1 MRRAENDE
9 YECDVL
15 AQEYSYLSFSIGRM
29 PVHPKKQ
36 NVSWDEHVQ
45 SHIMCNNI
53 KYKRKQFMKN
63 VNKKSWINAVIICV
77 MAIFL
82 VWYTS
87 SAYSNM
93 DDIISHTETIA
104 DDTSASR
111 EADNKT
117 ADEKTADEKTADGKT
132 TTGKNA
138 EDINV
143 VSDVT
148 DLTETFDTILNY
160 ATKTTCQGC
169 SIDESFL
176 LWLDARYGD
185 AAVIDIA
192 YELSQGNSKPEV
204 WYDNTGESIRVLW
217 LRYCRDLSYSTYMLD
232 NVVWLDDIN
241 AVDVDT
247 DKNVIT
253 DKTITIDLVGDI
265 NLADDWYTM
274 EAAAQRGG
282 VSDCISEN
290 AQSELASADIS
301 VVNNEFVYEDG
312 ETPLTGKT
320 YTFGAATE
328 NVKLL
333 KIFSADLV
341 TLANNHVYDYGEEG
355 LISTLD
361 TLDGAEIPYVG
372 AGRNLEEASAIK
384 YFVVKGR
391 KIAFVSATEIEKFA
405 KYTKEATENSP
416 GVIKTIDTSLFCSV
430 IAEAKANA
438 DYVVACVHWGIE
450 GKNDFEAE
458 QRRMAEDYVKAGAD
472 VVIGGHPHRLQGVE
486 FIEDTPVAY
495 SLGNFWF
502 STGTIYTTI
511 AQIRIDES
519 GELSLYMIPC
529 IQQNLTTSILTED
542 AEIDDFY
549 KYVADVSY
557 GVGIDADGRFYNSF
571 EVIKDESVNENTNS
585 DYSNAGK
592 LNYSNAADKIMA
604 ESNITD
610 DNITEDIF
618 KYRSGTAYAVHSD
631 LVDLE
636 GRPIDIVGNLQ

>member
-1 MRRAENDE
+1 
-9 YECDVL
+9 
-15 AQEYSYLSFSIGRM
+15 
-29 PVHPKKQ
+29 
-36 NVSWDEHVQ
+36 
-45 SHIMCNNI
+45 
-53 KYKRKQFMKN
+53 MKN
-63 VNKKSWINAVIICV
+63 VNKKSWISAVIICV

-104 DDTSASR
+104 DDTAASR

-117 ADEKTADEKTADGKT
+117 ADEKAADEKTADEKTADGKT
-132 TTGKNA
+132 TTSKNA

-160 ATKTTCQGC
+160 ATKTTCKGC

-185 AAVIDIA
+185 AAIIDIA
-192 YELSQGNSKPEV
+192 YELSHGNSKPEV
-204 WYDNTGESIRVLW
+204 WYDNTGESIRALW
-217 LRYCRDLSYSTYMLD
+217 LRYCRDLGFSTYTLE
-232 NVVWLDDIN
+232 NVVWMNEMD
-241 AVDVDT
+241 AAETDT
-247 DKNVIT
+247 DRNAITGNATDTTT
-253 DKTITIDLVGDI
+253 DKTSNKTTDTATDKTANESSDKTIKIDLVGDI

-290 AQSELASADIS
+290 AQSELAAADIS

-312 ETPLTGKT
+312 ETPLAGKT

-341 TLANNHVYDYGEEG
+341 TLANNHVYDYGEAG

-542 AEIDDFY
+542 EEIDDFY

-592 LNYSNAADKIMA
+592 LNYSNAADKIMT

>member
-1 MRRAENDE
+1 
-9 YECDVL
+9 
-15 AQEYSYLSFSIGRM
+15 
-29 PVHPKKQ
+29 
-36 NVSWDEHVQ
+36 
-45 SHIMCNNI
+45 MCNNI

-117 ADEKTADEKTADGKT
+117 ADEKAADEKTADGKT

-143 VSDVT
+143 VSDTTGKIKFHT

-274 EAAAQRGG
+274 EAATQKGG

-290 AQSELASADIS
+290 ARSELAAADIS

-312 ETPLTGKT
+312 ETPLAGKT

-361 TLDGAEIPYVG
+361 TLDDAEIPYVG

-511 AQIRIDES
+511 AQIRIDEN

-529 IQQNLTTSILTED
+529 IQQNLTTSILTEE

-592 LNYSNAADKIMA
+592 LNYGNASDKIRI

>member
-1 MRRAENDE
+1 
-9 YECDVL
+9 
-15 AQEYSYLSFSIGRM
+15 
-29 PVHPKKQ
+29 
-36 NVSWDEHVQ
+36 
-45 SHIMCNNI
+45 MCNNI

-93 DDIISHTETIA
+93 DDTISHTETIA
-104 DDTSASR
+104 DDTAASR

-117 ADEKTADEKTADGKT
+117 ADEKAADEKTADGKT

-160 ATKTTCQGC
+160 ATKTTCKGC

-185 AAVIDIA
+185 AAIIDIA
-192 YELSQGNSKPEV
+192 YELSHGNSKAEI
-204 WYDNTGESIRVLW
+204 WYDNTGASIRVLW
-217 LRYCRDLSYSTYMLD
+217 LRYCRDLNYSTYMLD
-232 NVVWLDDIN
+232 NVVWLDDMN

-253 DKTITIDLVGDI
+253 DKTIKIDLVGDI

-274 EAAAQRGG
+274 DAATQRGG

-312 ETPLTGKT
+312 ETPLAGKT

-372 AGRNLEEASAIK
+372 AGRNFEEASAIK
-384 YFVVKGR
+384 YFVVKGK

-416 GVIKTIDTSLFCSV
+416 GVIKTIDTSLFCGV

-438 DYVVACVHWGIE
+438 DYVIACVHWGIE

-511 AQIRIDES
+511 AQIRIDGS

-529 IQQNLTTSILTED
+529 IQQNLTTSILTEE

-557 GVGIDADGRFYNSF
+557 GVGIDADGKFYNSF
-571 EVIKDESVNENTNS
+571 KVIKDESVNEKTNS

-592 LNYSNAADKIMA
+592 LNYSNAADKIMT
-604 ESNITD
+604 ESNITESNIAD
-610 DNITEDIF
+610 DNITADIF

>member
-1 MRRAENDE
+1 
-9 YECDVL
+9 
-15 AQEYSYLSFSIGRM
+15 
-29 PVHPKKQ
+29 
-36 NVSWDEHVQ
+36 
-45 SHIMCNNI
+45 
-53 KYKRKQFMKN
+53 MKN

-93 DDIISHTETIA
+93 DEAMSHTETVA
-104 DDTSASR
+104 DDTTTSR
-111 EADNKT
+111 VTDDKT
-117 ADEKTADEKTADGKT
+117 TDSKT
-132 TTGKNA
+132 TTSKNA
-138 EDINV
+138 EDINT
-143 VSDVT
+143 VSDATNIEKVETKNTNNENDADTTTGKIKSHT
-148 DLTETFDTILNY
+148 DLTESFATILTY

-217 LRYCRDLSYSTYMLD
+217 IRYCRDLSYSTYMLD

-274 EAAAQRGG
+274 EAATQRGD

-290 AQSELASADIS
+290 AQSELAAADIS

-312 ETPLTGKT
+312 ETPLAGKT

-592 LNYSNAADKIMA
+592 LNYGNAADKIMT

>member
-1 MRRAENDE
+1 
-9 YECDVL
+9 
-15 AQEYSYLSFSIGRM
+15 
-29 PVHPKKQ
+29 
-36 NVSWDEHVQ
+36 
-45 SHIMCNNI
+45 MCNNI

-87 SAYSNM
+87 SAYSNI
-93 DDIISHTETIA
+93 DDTISHTETIA
-104 DDTSASR
+104 DDTAASR

-117 ADEKTADEKTADGKT
+117 ADEKAADEKTVDGKK

-160 ATKTTCQGC
+160 ATKTTCKGC

-185 AAVIDIA
+185 AAIIDIA
-192 YELSQGNSKPEV
+192 YELSHGNSKAEI
-204 WYDNTGESIRVLW
+204 WYDNTGASIRVLW
-217 LRYCRDLSYSTYMLD
+217 LRYCRDLNYSTYMLD
-232 NVVWLDDIN
+232 NVVWLDDMN

-253 DKTITIDLVGDI
+253 DKTIKIDLVGDI

-274 EAAAQRGG
+274 DAATQRGG

-312 ETPLTGKT
+312 ETPLAGKT

-416 GVIKTIDTSLFCSV
+416 GVIKTIDTSFFCSV

-511 AQIRIDES
+511 AQIRIDGS

-529 IQQNLTTSILTED
+529 IQQNLTTSILTEE
-542 AEIDDFY
+542 AERDDFY

-557 GVGIDADGRFYNSF
+557 GVGIDADGKFYNSF
-571 EVIKDESVNENTNS
+571 NVIKDESVNEKTNS

-592 LNYSNAADKIMA
+592 LNYSNAADKIMT
-604 ESNITD
+604 ESNITDNNITD

>member
-1 MRRAENDE
+1 
-9 YECDVL
+9 
-15 AQEYSYLSFSIGRM
+15 
-29 PVHPKKQ
+29 
-36 NVSWDEHVQ
+36 
-45 SHIMCNNI
+45 
-53 KYKRKQFMKN
+53 MKN
-63 VNKKSWINAVIICV
+63 VNRKSWINAVIICV

-82 VWYTS
+82 VWYTL

-93 DDIISHTETIA
+93 GDTISHTETIA
-104 DDTSASR
+104 DDTAASR

-117 ADEKTADEKTADGKT
+117 ADEKAADEKT

-160 ATKTTCQGC
+160 ATKTTCKGC

-185 AAVIDIA
+185 AAIIDIA
-192 YELSQGNSKPEV
+192 YELSHGNSKPEV
-204 WYDNTGESIRVLW
+204 WYDNTGESIRALW
-217 LRYCRDLSYSTYMLD
+217 LRYCRDLGFSTYTLE
-232 NVVWLDDIN
+232 NVVWMNEMD
-241 AVDVDT
+241 AAETDT
-247 DKNVIT
+247 DRNAITDNATDTTT
-253 DKTITIDLVGDI
+253 DKTANKTTDTATDKTANESSDKTIKIDLVGDI

-274 EAAAQRGG
+274 DAATQRGG

-312 ETPLTGKT
+312 ETPLAGKT

-361 TLDGAEIPYVG
+361 TLDEAEIPYVG

-416 GVIKTIDTSLFCSV
+416 GVVKTIDTSLFCSV

-511 AQIRIDES
+511 AQIRIDGS

-529 IQQNLTTSILTED
+529 IQQNLTTSILTEE

-557 GVGIDADGRFYNSF
+557 GVGIDADGKFYNSF
-571 EVIKDESVNENTNS
+571 KVIKDESVNEKTNS

-592 LNYSNAADKIMA
+592 LNYSNAADKIMT

-610 DNITEDIF
+610 DNITEGIF

>member
-1 MRRAENDE
+1 
-9 YECDVL
+9 
-15 AQEYSYLSFSIGRM
+15 
-29 PVHPKKQ
+29 
-36 NVSWDEHVQ
+36 
-45 SHIMCNNI
+45 MCNNI

-87 SAYSNM
+87 SAYSNI
-93 DDIISHTETIA
+93 DDTISHTETIA
-104 DDTSASR
+104 DDTAASR

-117 ADEKTADEKTADGKT
+117 ADEKTVDEKTADGKT

-148 DLTETFDTILNY
+148 DLTETFDTILTY
-160 ATKTTCQGC
+160 ATKTTCKGC

-185 AAVIDIA
+185 AAIIDIA
-192 YELSQGNSKPEV
+192 YELSHGNSKPEV
-204 WYDNTGESIRVLW
+204 WYDNTGASIRVLW
-217 LRYCRDLSYSTYMLD
+217 LRYCRDLGFSTYTLE
-232 NVVWLDDIN
+232 NVVWMNEMD
-241 AVDVDT
+241 AAETDT
-247 DKNVIT
+247 DRNAITGNATDTTT
-253 DKTITIDLVGDI
+253 DKTANKTTDTATDKTANESSDKTIKIDLVGDI

-274 EAAAQRGG
+274 DAATQRGG

-312 ETPLTGKT
+312 ETPLAGKT

-511 AQIRIDES
+511 AQIRIDGS

-529 IQQNLTTSILTED
+529 IQQNLTTSILTEE

-557 GVGIDADGRFYNSF
+557 GVGIDADGKFYNSF
-571 EVIKDESVNENTNS
+571 KVIKDESVNEKTNS

-592 LNYSNAADKIMA
+592 LNYSNAADKIMTESNIT

>member
-1 MRRAENDE
+1 
-9 YECDVL
+9 
-15 AQEYSYLSFSIGRM
+15 
-29 PVHPKKQ
+29 
-36 NVSWDEHVQ
+36 
-45 SHIMCNNI
+45 MCNNI

-63 VNKKSWINAVIICV
+63 VNKKSWISAVIICV

-104 DDTSASR
+104 DDTAVSR
-111 EADNKT
+111 EADN
-117 ADEKTADEKTADGKT
+117 KTADEKTADGKT

-143 VSDVT
+143 VSDTTRKIKFHT
-148 DLTETFDTILNY
+148 DLTEIFDTILNY

-192 YELSQGNSKPEV
+192 YDLSHGNSKAEI

-232 NVVWLDDIN
+232 NVVWLDDMN
-241 AVDVDT
+241 TVDADT

-274 EAAAQRGG
+274 EAAAQKGG

-312 ETPLTGKT
+312 ETPLAGKT

-511 AQIRIDES
+511 AQIRIDGS

-529 IQQNLTTSILTED
+529 IQQNLTTSILTEE

-557 GVGIDADGRFYNSF
+557 GVGIDADGKFYNSF
-571 EVIKDESVNENTNS
+571 NVIKDESVNEKTNS

-592 LNYSNAADKIMA
+592 LNYGNAADKIMT

>member
-1 MRRAENDE
+1 
-9 YECDVL
+9 
-15 AQEYSYLSFSIGRM
+15 
-29 PVHPKKQ
+29 
-36 NVSWDEHVQ
+36 
-45 SHIMCNNI
+45 MCNNI

-63 VNKKSWINAVIICV
+63 VNKKSWISAVIICV

-117 ADEKTADEKTADGKT
+117 ADGKTADAKAADGKT
-132 TTGKNA
+132 TTDKNA

-143 VSDVT
+143 VSDTTGKIKFHT

-217 LRYCRDLSYSTYMLD
+217 LRYCRDLSYSAYMLD
-232 NVVWLDDIN
+232 NVVWMDDMN
-241 AVDVDT
+241 AVDADT

-312 ETPLTGKT
+312 ETPLAGKT

-333 KIFSADLV
+333 RVFSADLV

-361 TLDGAEIPYVG
+361 TLDDAGIPYVG

-416 GVIKTIDTSLFCSV
+416 GVLKTIDTSLFCSV

-486 FIEDTPVAY
+486 FIEDTPIAY

-592 LNYSNAADKIMA
+592 LNYGNAADKIMT

>member
-1 MRRAENDE
+1 
-9 YECDVL
+9 
-15 AQEYSYLSFSIGRM
+15 
-29 PVHPKKQ
+29 
-36 NVSWDEHVQ
+36 
-45 SHIMCNNI
+45 MCNNI

-63 VNKKSWINAVIICV
+63 VNKKSWISAVIICV

-87 SAYSNM
+87 SAYSNK

-104 DDTSASR
+104 DDMAASR
-111 EADNKT
+111 IAEDETTIDKT
-117 ADEKTADEKTADGKT
+117 TEVKSSEGKT
-132 TTGKNA
+132 ITGKNA

-143 VSDVT
+143 VSDTTGKIKFHT

-176 LWLDARYGD
+176 LWLDTRYGD

-192 YELSQGNSKPEV
+192 YELSQENSKPEV

-274 EAAAQRGG
+274 EAATQRGG

-290 AQSELASADIS
+290 AQSELATADIS

-312 ETPLTGKT
+312 ETPLAGKT

-361 TLDGAEIPYVG
+361 TLDDAEIPYVG

-438 DYVVACVHWGIE
+438 DYVVVCVHWGIE

-486 FIEDTPVAY
+486 FIEDTPIAY

-529 IQQNLTTSILTED
+529 IQQNLTTSILTEE

-571 EVIKDESVNENTNS
+571 EVIKDESVNENANS

-592 LNYSNAADKIMA
+592 LNYGNAADKIMT

-631 LVDLE
+631 LMDLE

>member
-1 MRRAENDE
+1 
-9 YECDVL
+9 
-15 AQEYSYLSFSIGRM
+15 
-29 PVHPKKQ
+29 
-36 NVSWDEHVQ
+36 
-45 SHIMCNNI
+45 
-53 KYKRKQFMKN
+53 MKN

-87 SAYSNM
+87 SAYSNI
-93 DDIISHTETIA
+93 DDTISHTETIA
-104 DDTSASR
+104 DDTAASR

-117 ADEKTADEKTADGKT
+117 ADEKAADEKTADGKT

-160 ATKTTCQGC
+160 ATKTTCKGC

-185 AAVIDIA
+185 AAIIDIA
-192 YELSQGNSKPEV
+192 YELSHGNSKPEV
-204 WYDNTGESIRVLW
+204 WYDNTGESIRALW
-217 LRYCRDLSYSTYMLD
+217 LRYCRDLGFSTYTLE
-232 NVVWLDDIN
+232 NVVWMNEMD
-241 AVDVDT
+241 AAETDT
-247 DKNVIT
+247 DRNAITGNATDTTTGKTANKTTDTAT
-253 DKTITIDLVGDI
+253 DKTANESSDKTIKIDLVGDI

-274 EAAAQRGG
+274 DAAAQRGS

-312 ETPLTGKT
+312 ETPLAGKT

-341 TLANNHVYDYGEEG
+341 TLANNHVYDYGEAG

-361 TLDGAEIPYVG
+361 TLDDAGIPYVG

-450 GKNDFEAE
+450 GKNDFESE

-529 IQQNLTTSILTED
+529 IQQNLTTSILTEG

-571 EVIKDESVNENTNS
+571 KVIKDESVNENTNS

-592 LNYSNAADKIMA
+592 LNYSNAADKIMT

>member
-1 MRRAENDE
+1 
-9 YECDVL
+9 
-15 AQEYSYLSFSIGRM
+15 
-29 PVHPKKQ
+29 
-36 NVSWDEHVQ
+36 
-45 SHIMCNNI
+45 MCNNI

-63 VNKKSWINAVIICV
+63 VNNKSWINAVIICV

-93 DDIISHTETIA
+93 DDTISHTETIA
-104 DDTSASR
+104 DDTAASR

-117 ADEKTADEKTADGKT
+117 ADEKAADEKTADGKT

-160 ATKTTCQGC
+160 ATKTTCKGC

-185 AAVIDIA
+185 AAIIDIA
-192 YELSQGNSKPEV
+192 YELSHGNSKAEI
-204 WYDNTGESIRVLW
+204 WYDNTGASIRVLW
-217 LRYCRDLSYSTYMLD
+217 LRYCRDLNYSTYMLD
-232 NVVWLDDIN
+232 NVVWLDDMN
-241 AVDVDT
+241 VVDVDT

-253 DKTITIDLVGDI
+253 DKTIKIDLVGDI

-274 EAAAQRGG
+274 DAATQRGG

-312 ETPLTGKT
+312 ETPLAGKT

-372 AGRNLEEASAIK
+372 AGRNFEEASAIK
-384 YFVVKGR
+384 YFVVKGK

-416 GVIKTIDTSLFCSV
+416 GVIKTIDTSLFCNI

-511 AQIRIDES
+511 AQIRIDGS

-529 IQQNLTTSILTED
+529 IQQNLTTSILTEE

-557 GVGIDADGRFYNSF
+557 GVGIDADGKFYNSF
-571 EVIKDESVNENTNS
+571 NVIKDESVNAKTNS

-592 LNYSNAADKIMA
+592 LNYSNAADKIMTESNMT

-610 DNITEDIF
+610 DNITADIF

>member
-1 MRRAENDE
+1 
-9 YECDVL
+9 
-15 AQEYSYLSFSIGRM
+15 
-29 PVHPKKQ
+29 
-36 NVSWDEHVQ
+36 
-45 SHIMCNNI
+45 MCNNI

-93 DDIISHTETIA
+93 DEAMSHTETVA
-104 DDTSASR
+104 DDTTTSR
-111 EADNKT
+111 VTDDKT
-117 ADEKTADEKTADGKT
+117 TDSKT
-132 TTGKNA
+132 TTSKNA
-138 EDINV
+138 EDINT
-143 VSDVT
+143 VSDATNIEKVETKNTNNENDADTTTGKIKSHT
-148 DLTETFDTILNY
+148 DLTESFATILTY
-160 ATKTTCQGC
+160 ATKITCQGC

-217 LRYCRDLSYSTYMLD
+217 IRYCRDLSYSTYMLD

-312 ETPLTGKT
+312 ETPLAGKT
-320 YTFGAATE
+320 YTFGATTE

-333 KIFSADLV
+333 RVFSADLV

-361 TLDGAEIPYVG
+361 TLDDAGIPYVG

-571 EVIKDESVNENTNS
+571 EVIKDESVNEKTNS

-592 LNYSNAADKIMA
+592 LNYGNAADKNMT

>member
-1 MRRAENDE
+1 
-9 YECDVL
+9 
-15 AQEYSYLSFSIGRM
+15 
-29 PVHPKKQ
+29 
-36 NVSWDEHVQ
+36 
-45 SHIMCNNI
+45 MCNNI

-82 VWYTS
+82 VWYIS

-93 DDIISHTETIA
+93 DDTISHTETIA
-104 DDTSASR
+104 DDTAASR

-117 ADEKTADEKTADGKT
+117 ADEKAADEKTADGKT
-132 TTGKNA
+132 ITGRNA

-143 VSDVT
+143 VSDTTRKIKFHT
-148 DLTETFDTILNY
+148 DLTEIFDTILNY

-192 YELSQGNSKPEV
+192 YDLSHGNSKAEI

-232 NVVWLDDIN
+232 NVVWLDDMN
-241 AVDVDT
+241 TVDADT

-274 EAAAQRGG
+274 EAAAQKGG

-312 ETPLTGKT
+312 ETPLAGKT

-416 GVIKTIDTSLFCSV
+416 GVIKTVDTSLFCNV

-511 AQIRIDES
+511 AQIRIDGS

-529 IQQNLTTSILTED
+529 IQQNLTTSILTEE

-557 GVGIDADGRFYNSF
+557 GVGIDADGKFYNSF
-571 EVIKDESVNENTNS
+571 KVIKDESVNEKTNS

-592 LNYSNAADKIMA
+592 LNYSNAADKIMT
-604 ESNITD
+604 ESNITDNNITD

-618 KYRSGTAYAVHSD
+618 KYRSGTAYAGHSD

>member
-1 MRRAENDE
+1 
-9 YECDVL
+9 
-15 AQEYSYLSFSIGRM
+15 
-29 PVHPKKQ
+29 
-36 NVSWDEHVQ
+36 
-45 SHIMCNNI
+45 MCNNI

-63 VNKKSWINAVIICV
+63 VNNKSWINAVIICV

-93 DDIISHTETIA
+93 DDTISHTETIA
-104 DDTSASR
+104 DDTAASR

-117 ADEKTADEKTADGKT
+117 ADEKAADEKTADGKT

-160 ATKTTCQGC
+160 ATKTTCKGC

-185 AAVIDIA
+185 AAIIDIA
-192 YELSQGNSKPEV
+192 YELSHGNSKAEI
-204 WYDNTGESIRVLW
+204 WYDNTGASIRVLW
-217 LRYCRDLSYSTYMLD
+217 LRYCRDLNYSTYMLD
-232 NVVWLDDIN
+232 NVVWLDDMN

-253 DKTITIDLVGDI
+253 DKTIKIDLVGDI

-274 EAAAQRGG
+274 DAATQRGG

-312 ETPLTGKT
+312 ETPLAGKT

-372 AGRNLEEASAIK
+372 AGRNFEEASAIK
-384 YFVVKGR
+384 YFVVKGK

-416 GVIKTIDTSLFCSV
+416 GVIKTIDTSLFCGV

-511 AQIRIDES
+511 AQIRIDGS

-529 IQQNLTTSILTED
+529 IQQNLTTSILTEE

-557 GVGIDADGRFYNSF
+557 GVGIDADGKFYNSF
-571 EVIKDESVNENTNS
+571 KVIKDESVNEKTNS

-592 LNYSNAADKIMA
+592 LNYSNAADKIMTESNMT

-610 DNITEDIF
+610 DNITADIF

>member
-1 MRRAENDE
+1 
-9 YECDVL
+9 
-15 AQEYSYLSFSIGRM
+15 
-29 PVHPKKQ
+29 
-36 NVSWDEHVQ
+36 
-45 SHIMCNNI
+45 MCNNI

-63 VNKKSWINAVIICV
+63 VNKKSWISAVIICV

-117 ADEKTADEKTADGKT
+117 ADGKTADGKT
-132 TTGKNA
+132 ADAKAADGKTTTDKNA

-143 VSDVT
+143 VSDTTGKIKFHT

-274 EAAAQRGG
+274 EAAAQKGG

-290 AQSELASADIS
+290 AQSELAAADIS

-312 ETPLTGKT
+312 ETPLAGKT

-486 FIEDTPVAY
+486 FIEDTPIAY

-529 IQQNLTTSILTED
+529 IQQNLTTSILTEE

-592 LNYSNAADKIMA
+592 LNYSNAADKNMT
-604 ESNITD
+604 ESNVTD

-636 GRPIDIVGNLQ
+636 GRPIDIVGNLK

>member
-1 MRRAENDE
+1 
-9 YECDVL
+9 
-15 AQEYSYLSFSIGRM
+15 
-29 PVHPKKQ
+29 
-36 NVSWDEHVQ
+36 
-45 SHIMCNNI
+45 MCNNI

-77 MAIFL
+77 MTIFL

-104 DDTSASR
+104 DDTAVGR

-117 ADEKTADEKTADGKT
+117 ADGKTAGEKTADGKT
-132 TTGKNA
+132 TTDKNA

-143 VSDVT
+143 VSDTTGKIKFHT

-241 AVDVDT
+241 VVDVDT

-274 EAAAQRGG
+274 EAATQRGS

-290 AQSELASADIS
+290 AQSELAAADIS

-312 ETPLTGKT
+312 ETPLAGKT

-333 KIFSADLV
+333 RVFSADLV

-450 GKNDFEAE
+450 GKNDFESE

-529 IQQNLTTSILTED
+529 IQQNLTTSILTEE

>member
-1 MRRAENDE
+1 
-9 YECDVL
+9 
-15 AQEYSYLSFSIGRM
+15 
-29 PVHPKKQ
+29 
-36 NVSWDEHVQ
+36 
-45 SHIMCNNI
+45 MCNNI

-87 SAYSNM
+87 SAYSN
-93 DDIISHTETIA
+93 I
-104 DDTSASR
+104 DDTAASR
-111 EADNKT
+111 ETDNKT
-117 ADEKTADEKTADGKT
+117 ADNKTADEKTADGKT

-148 DLTETFDTILNY
+148 DLTETFDIILTY
-160 ATKTTCQGC
+160 ATKITCKGC

-185 AAVIDIA
+185 AAIIDIA
-192 YELSQGNSKPEV
+192 YELSHGNSKAEI
-204 WYDNTGESIRVLW
+204 WYDNTGASIRVLW
-217 LRYCRDLSYSTYMLD
+217 LRYCRDLNYSTYMLD
-232 NVVWLDDIN
+232 NVVWLDDMN
-241 AVDVDT
+241 TVDADT

-253 DKTITIDLVGDI
+253 DKTIKIDLVGDI

-274 EAAAQRGG
+274 DAATQRGG

-312 ETPLTGKT
+312 ETPLAGKT

-472 VVIGGHPHRLQGVE
+472 AVIGGHPHRLQGVE
-486 FIEDTPVAY
+486 FIEDTPIAY

-511 AQIRIDES
+511 AQIRIDGS

-529 IQQNLTTSILTED
+529 IQQNLTTSILTGE

-557 GVGIDADGRFYNSF
+557 GVGIDADGKFYNSF
-571 EVIKDESVNENTNS
+571 NVIKDESVNEKTNS

-592 LNYSNAADKIMA
+592 LNYSNAADKIMTESNIT

>member
-1 MRRAENDE
+1 
-9 YECDVL
+9 
-15 AQEYSYLSFSIGRM
+15 
-29 PVHPKKQ
+29 
-36 NVSWDEHVQ
+36 
-45 SHIMCNNI
+45 
-53 KYKRKQFMKN
+53 MKN
-63 VNKKSWINAVIICV
+63 VNKKSWINAAIICA

-93 DDIISHTETIA
+93 DEAMSHTETVA
-104 DDTSASR
+104 DDTTTSR
-111 EADNKT
+111 VTDDKTTDGKTTDGKTADGKTTDGKTADGKTADGKT
-117 ADEKTADEKTADGKT
+117 ADEKTAGEKKADEKT

-143 VSDVT
+143 VSDTTGKIKFHT
-148 DLTETFDTILNY
+148 DLTETFDTILTY
-160 ATKTTCQGC
+160 ATKTICQGC

-192 YELSQGNSKPEV
+192 YELSQGNSKREV

-312 ETPLTGKT
+312 ETPLAGKT

-361 TLDGAEIPYVG
+361 TLDDAGIPYVG

-592 LNYSNAADKIMA
+592 LNYGNAADKIMT
-604 ESNITD
+604 ESNITDDNITD

>member
-1 MRRAENDE
+1 
-9 YECDVL
+9 
-15 AQEYSYLSFSIGRM
+15 
-29 PVHPKKQ
+29 
-36 NVSWDEHVQ
+36 
-45 SHIMCNNI
+45 MCNNI

-63 VNKKSWINAVIICV
+63 VNKKSWISAVIICV

-87 SAYSNM
+87 SAYSNK

-104 DDTSASR
+104 DDMAASR
-111 EADNKT
+111 IAEDETTIDKT
-117 ADEKTADEKTADGKT
+117 TEVKSSEGKT
-132 TTGKNA
+132 TTDKNA

-143 VSDVT
+143 VSDTTGKIKFHT

-176 LWLDARYGD
+176 LWFDARYGD

-247 DKNVIT
+247 DK
-253 DKTITIDLVGDI
+253 TITIDLVGDI

-290 AQSELASADIS
+290 AQSELAAADIS

-312 ETPLTGKT
+312 ETPLAGKT

-333 KIFSADLV
+333 RVFSADLV
-341 TLANNHVYDYGEEG
+341 TLANNHVYDYGEAG

-511 AQIRIDES
+511 AQIRIDEN

-592 LNYSNAADKIMA
+592 LNYSNAADKIMT

>member
-1 MRRAENDE
+1 
-9 YECDVL
+9 
-15 AQEYSYLSFSIGRM
+15 
-29 PVHPKKQ
+29 
-36 NVSWDEHVQ
+36 
-45 SHIMCNNI
+45 MCNNI
-53 KYKRKQFMKN
+53 KYKRKQFMKT
-63 VNKKSWINAVIICV
+63 VNKKSWIRAVIIYV
-77 MAIFL
+77 MTIFL

-87 SAYSNM
+87 SDYSNM
-93 DDIISHTETIA
+93 DDIIRHTETIA
-104 DDTSASR
+104 DDTAVSR

-117 ADEKTADEKTADGKT
+117 ADEKTTDGKTADEKTAGEKTADEKT
-132 TTGKNA
+132 TTDKNA

-143 VSDVT
+143 VSDTTGKIKFHT

-192 YELSQGNSKPEV
+192 YDLSHGNSKAEI

-274 EAAAQRGG
+274 EAATQKGG

-290 AQSELASADIS
+290 AQSELAAADIS

-312 ETPLTGKT
+312 ETPLAGKT

-328 NVKLL
+328 NVELL

-361 TLDGAEIPYVG
+361 TLDDAGIPYVG

-450 GKNDFEAE
+450 GKNDFESE

-604 ESNITD
+604 ESNMTESNITD

>member
-1 MRRAENDE
+1 
-9 YECDVL
+9 
-15 AQEYSYLSFSIGRM
+15 
-29 PVHPKKQ
+29 
-36 NVSWDEHVQ
+36 
-45 SHIMCNNI
+45 MCNNI

-63 VNKKSWINAVIICV
+63 VNNKSWINAVIICV

-93 DDIISHTETIA
+93 DDTISHTETIA
-104 DDTSASR
+104 DDTAASR

-117 ADEKTADEKTADGKT
+117 ADEKAADEKTADGKT

-160 ATKTTCQGC
+160 ATKTTCKGC

-185 AAVIDIA
+185 AAIIDIA
-192 YELSQGNSKPEV
+192 YELSHGNSKAEI
-204 WYDNTGESIRVLW
+204 WYDNTGASIRVLW
-217 LRYCRDLSYSTYMLD
+217 LRYCRDLNYSTYMLD

-253 DKTITIDLVGDI
+253 DKTIKIDLVGDI

-274 EAAAQRGG
+274 DAATQRGG

-312 ETPLTGKT
+312 ETPLAGKT

-372 AGRNLEEASAIK
+372 AGRNFEEASAIK
-384 YFVVKGR
+384 YFVVKGK

-416 GVIKTIDTSLFCSV
+416 GVIKTIDTSLFCGV

-438 DYVVACVHWGIE
+438 DYVIACVHWGIE

-511 AQIRIDES
+511 AQIRIDGS

-529 IQQNLTTSILTED
+529 IQQNLTTSILTEE

-557 GVGIDADGRFYNSF
+557 GVGIDADGKFYNSF
-571 EVIKDESVNENTNS
+571 KVIKDESVNEKTNS

-592 LNYSNAADKIMA
+592 LNYSNAADKIMT

-610 DNITEDIF
+610 DNITADIF

>member
-1 MRRAENDE
+1 
-9 YECDVL
+9 
-15 AQEYSYLSFSIGRM
+15 
-29 PVHPKKQ
+29 
-36 NVSWDEHVQ
+36 
-45 SHIMCNNI
+45 
-53 KYKRKQFMKN
+53 MKN
-63 VNKKSWINAVIICV
+63 VNKKSWINAAIICA
-77 MAIFL
+77 MTIFL

-93 DDIISHTETIA
+93 DEAMSHTETVA

-111 EADNKT
+111 EADNKIADNKT
-117 ADEKTADEKTADGKT
+117 ADNKTADEKTADGKT

-143 VSDVT
+143 VSDTTGKIKFHT
-148 DLTETFDTILNY
+148 DLTESFDTILNY
-160 ATKTTCQGC
+160 TTKTTCQGC

-192 YELSQGNSKPEV
+192 YELSRGNSKPEV

-232 NVVWLDDIN
+232 NVVWLDDMN

-274 EAAAQRGG
+274 EAATQKGG

-290 AQSELASADIS
+290 AQSELAAADIS

-312 ETPLTGKT
+312 ETPLAGKT

-450 GKNDFEAE
+450 GKNDFESE

-571 EVIKDESVNENTNS
+571 EVIKDEAVNEKTNS

-592 LNYSNAADKIMA
+592 LNYGNAADKNMT

>member
-1 MRRAENDE
+1 
-9 YECDVL
+9 
-15 AQEYSYLSFSIGRM
+15 
-29 PVHPKKQ
+29 
-36 NVSWDEHVQ
+36 
-45 SHIMCNNI
+45 MCNNI

-63 VNKKSWINAVIICV
+63 VNKKSWISAVIICV

-87 SAYSNM
+87 SAYSNK
-93 DDIISHTETIA
+93 DNIISHTETIA
-104 DDTSASR
+104 DDMAASR
-111 EADNKT
+111 IAEDETTIDKT
-117 ADEKTADEKTADGKT
+117 TEVKSSEGKT
-132 TTGKNA
+132 ITGKNA

-143 VSDVT
+143 VSDTTGKIKFHT

-160 ATKTTCQGC
+160 ATKTTCLGC

-192 YELSQGNSKPEV
+192 YELSQGNSKPEI
-204 WYDNTGESIRVLW
+204 WYDNTGASIRVLW

-232 NVVWLDDIN
+232 NVVWLDDMN

-274 EAAAQRGG
+274 EAATQRGG

-312 ETPLTGKT
+312 ETPLAGKT

-333 KIFSADLV
+333 KIFSADIV

-450 GKNDFEAE
+450 GKNDFESE

-592 LNYSNAADKIMA
+592 LNYGNTADKIMA

>member
-1 MRRAENDE
+1 
-9 YECDVL
+9 
-15 AQEYSYLSFSIGRM
+15 
-29 PVHPKKQ
+29 
-36 NVSWDEHVQ
+36 
-45 SHIMCNNI
+45 MCNNI

-93 DDIISHTETIA
+93 DDTISHTETIA
-104 DDTSASR
+104 DDTAASR

-117 ADEKTADEKTADGKT
+117 ADEKAADEKTADGKT

-160 ATKTTCQGC
+160 ATKTTCKGC

-185 AAVIDIA
+185 AAIIDIA
-192 YELSQGNSKPEV
+192 YELSHGNSKAEI
-204 WYDNTGESIRVLW
+204 WYDNTGASIRVLW
-217 LRYCRDLSYSTYMLD
+217 LRYCRDLNYSTYMLD
-232 NVVWLDDIN
+232 NVVWLDDMN

-253 DKTITIDLVGDI
+253 DKTIKIDLVGDI

-274 EAAAQRGG
+274 DAATQRGG

-312 ETPLTGKT
+312 ETPLAGKT

-372 AGRNLEEASAIK
+372 AGRNFEEASAIK

-416 GVIKTIDTSLFCSV
+416 GVIKTIDTSLFCGV

-438 DYVVACVHWGIE
+438 DYVIACVHWGIE

-511 AQIRIDES
+511 AQIRIDGS

-529 IQQNLTTSILTED
+529 IQQNLTTSILTEE

-557 GVGIDADGRFYNSF
+557 GVGIDADGKFYNSF
-571 EVIKDESVNENTNS
+571 KVIKDESVNEKTNS

-592 LNYSNAADKIMA
+592 LNYSNAADKIMT

-610 DNITEDIF
+610 DNITADIF

>member
-1 MRRAENDE
+1 
-9 YECDVL
+9 
-15 AQEYSYLSFSIGRM
+15 
-29 PVHPKKQ
+29 
-36 NVSWDEHVQ
+36 
-45 SHIMCNNI
+45 MCNNI

-82 VWYTS
+82 VWYIS

-93 DDIISHTETIA
+93 DDTISHTETIA
-104 DDTSASR
+104 DDTAASR

-117 ADEKTADEKTADGKT
+117 ADEKAADEKTADGKT
-132 TTGKNA
+132 ITGRNA

-143 VSDVT
+143 VSDTTGKIKFHT

-185 AAVIDIA
+185 AAIIDIA
-192 YELSQGNSKPEV
+192 YELSHGNSKAEI
-204 WYDNTGESIRVLW
+204 WCDNTGASIRVLW
-217 LRYCRDLSYSTYMLD
+217 LRYCRDLNYSTYMLD
-232 NVVWLDDIN
+232 NVVWLDDMN

-253 DKTITIDLVGDI
+253 DKTIKIDLVGDI

-274 EAAAQRGG
+274 DAATQRGG

-312 ETPLTGKT
+312 ETPLAGKT

-341 TLANNHVYDYGEEG
+341 TLANNHVYDYGEAG

-529 IQQNLTTSILTED
+529 IQQNLTTSILTEE

-557 GVGIDADGRFYNSF
+557 GVGIDADGRFYNLF

-592 LNYSNAADKIMA
+592 LNYSNAADKIMTESNIT

>member
-1 MRRAENDE
+1 
-9 YECDVL
+9 
-15 AQEYSYLSFSIGRM
+15 
-29 PVHPKKQ
+29 
-36 NVSWDEHVQ
+36 
-45 SHIMCNNI
+45 MCNNI

-63 VNKKSWINAVIICV
+63 VNKKSWISAVIICV

-87 SAYSNM
+87 SAYSNK

-104 DDTSASR
+104 DDMAASR
-111 EADNKT
+111 IAEDETTIDKT
-117 ADEKTADEKTADGKT
+117 TEVKSSEGKT
-132 TTGKNA
+132 TTDKNA

-143 VSDVT
+143 VSDTTGKIKFHT

-160 ATKTTCQGC
+160 ATKTNCQGC

-217 LRYCRDLSYSTYMLD
+217 LRYCRDLGYSTYMLD
-232 NVVWLDDIN
+232 NVVWLDDMN
-241 AVDVDT
+241 AVDADT

-312 ETPLTGKT
+312 ETPLAGKT

-361 TLDGAEIPYVG
+361 TLDDAGIPYVG

-450 GKNDFEAE
+450 GKNDFESE

-592 LNYSNAADKIMA
+592 LNYGNTADKIMA

>member
-1 MRRAENDE
+1 
-9 YECDVL
+9 
-15 AQEYSYLSFSIGRM
+15 
-29 PVHPKKQ
+29 
-36 NVSWDEHVQ
+36 
-45 SHIMCNNI
+45 MCNNI

-93 DDIISHTETIA
+93 DDTISHTETIA
-104 DDTSASR
+104 DDTAASR

-117 ADEKTADEKTADGKT
+117 ADEKAADEKTADGKT

-160 ATKTTCQGC
+160 ATKTTCKGC

-185 AAVIDIA
+185 AAIIDIA
-192 YELSQGNSKPEV
+192 YELSHGNSKAEI
-204 WYDNTGESIRVLW
+204 WYDNTGASIRVLW
-217 LRYCRDLSYSTYMLD
+217 LRYCRDLNYSTYMLD
-232 NVVWLDDIN
+232 NVVWLDDMN

-253 DKTITIDLVGDI
+253 DKTIKIDLVGDI

-274 EAAAQRGG
+274 DAATQRGG

-312 ETPLTGKT
+312 ETPLAGKT

-333 KIFSADLV
+333 KIFSADMV

-372 AGRNLEEASAIK
+372 AGRNFEEASAIK
-384 YFVVKGR
+384 YFVVKGK

-416 GVIKTIDTSLFCSV
+416 GVIKTIDTSLFCGV

-438 DYVVACVHWGIE
+438 DYVIACVHWGIE

-511 AQIRIDES
+511 AQIRIDGS

-529 IQQNLTTSILTED
+529 IQQNLTTSILTEE

-557 GVGIDADGRFYNSF
+557 GVGIDADGKFYNSF
-571 EVIKDESVNENTNS
+571 KVIKDESVNEKTNS

-592 LNYSNAADKIMA
+592 LNYSNAADKIMTESNIT

-610 DNITEDIF
+610 DNITADIF

>member
-1 MRRAENDE
+1 MET
-9 YECDVL
+9 VK
-15 AQEYSYLSFSIGRM
+15 I
-29 PVHPKKQ
+29 
-36 NVSWDEHVQ
+36 
-45 SHIMCNNI
+45 
-53 KYKRKQFMKN
+53 
-63 VNKKSWINAVIICV
+63 KSWINAVIICA
-77 MAIFL
+77 MGLFL

-87 SAYSNM
+87 FAYRNM
-93 DDIISHTETIA
+93 DDAISHTETV
-104 DDTSASR
+104 DD
-111 EADNKT
+111 DKT
-117 ADEKTADEKTADGKT
+117 ADSKT
-132 TTGKNA
+132 TTSKNA
-138 EDINV
+138 ENISA
-143 VSDVT
+143 VSDTTGKIKSHT
-148 DLTETFDTILNY
+148 DLTESFDTILTY
-160 ATKTTCQGC
+160 ATKITCQGC

-185 AAVIDIA
+185 AAILDIA
-192 YELSQGNSKPEV
+192 YELSHGYSKPEV

-217 LRYCRDLSYSTYMLD
+217 LRYCRDLGYSTYTLD
-232 NVVWLDDIN
+232 NVVWM
-241 AVDVDT
+241 DVAENDT
-247 DKNVIT
+247 DKNAMTGNVTDTTSDTPTAIT
-253 DKTITIDLVGDI
+253 PNDKSIDTANKTTGTATNNTNKSSDKIVTIDLVGDI

-282 VSDCISEN
+282 VSECISEN
-290 AQSELASADIS
+290 VQFELASADIS

-312 ETPLTGKT
+312 ETPLAGKT

-328 NVKLL
+328 NVELL
-333 KIFSADLV
+333 KTFSADLV
-341 TLANNHVYDYGEEG
+341 TLANNHVYDYGEAG

-361 TLDGAEIPYVG
+361 TLDEAEIPYVG
-372 AGRNLEEASAIK
+372 AGRNLKEASAIK

-405 KYTKEATENSP
+405 KYTKEATDSSP
-416 GVIKTIDTSLFCSV
+416 GVIKTIDTSLFCSI

-458 QRRMAEDYVKAGAD
+458 QRRMAEDYAKAGAD

-486 FIEDTPVAY
+486 FIGDTPVAY

-529 IQQNLTTSILTED
+529 IQQNLTTSILTE
-542 AEIDDFY
+542 ESELDDFY

-557 GVGIDADGRFYNSF
+557 GVGIDADGKFYDSFKVIEKQAGNETANSA
-571 EVIKDESVNENTNS
+571 
-585 DYSNAGK
+585 YSNTETE
-592 LNYSNAADKIMA
+592 NYTNAADNNIT
-604 ESNITD
+604 ESNVIES
-610 DNITEDIF
+610 NITEDIF

>member
-1 MRRAENDE
+1 
-9 YECDVL
+9 
-15 AQEYSYLSFSIGRM
+15 
-29 PVHPKKQ
+29 
-36 NVSWDEHVQ
+36 
-45 SHIMCNNI
+45 MCNNI

-87 SAYSNM
+87 SAYSNK

-104 DDTSASR
+104 DDTAASR

-117 ADEKTADEKTADGKT
+117 ADEKVADEKVADEKTAYGKT

-160 ATKTTCQGC
+160 ATKTTCKGC

-185 AAVIDIA
+185 AAIIDIA
-192 YELSQGNSKPEV
+192 YELSHGNSKAEI
-204 WYDNTGESIRVLW
+204 WYDNTGASIRVLW

-232 NVVWLDDIN
+232 NVVWLDDMN

-247 DKNVIT
+247 DK
-253 DKTITIDLVGDI
+253 TIKIDLVGDI

-274 EAAAQRGG
+274 DAATQRGG

-312 ETPLTGKT
+312 ETPLAGKT

-416 GVIKTIDTSLFCSV
+416 GVIKTIDTSLFCNV

-472 VVIGGHPHRLQGVE
+472 AVIGGHPHRLQGVE

-511 AQIRIDES
+511 AQIRIDGS

-529 IQQNLTTSILTED
+529 IQQNLTTSILTGK

-571 EVIKDESVNENTNS
+571 EVIKDEAVNEKTNS

-604 ESNITD
+604 ESNMTESNITD

>member
-1 MRRAENDE
+1 
-9 YECDVL
+9 
-15 AQEYSYLSFSIGRM
+15 
-29 PVHPKKQ
+29 
-36 NVSWDEHVQ
+36 
-45 SHIMCNNI
+45 
-53 KYKRKQFMKN
+53 MKN

-104 DDTSASR
+104 DDTAAGR
-111 EADNKT
+111 IAEDETTIDKT
-117 ADEKTADEKTADGKT
+117 TEVKSSEGKT
-132 TTGKNA
+132 TADKNA

-143 VSDVT
+143 VSDTTGKIKFHT
-148 DLTETFDTILNY
+148 DLTETFDTILTY

-192 YELSQGNSKPEV
+192 YELSQGNSEPEV

-241 AVDVDT
+241 AVDADS

-290 AQSELASADIS
+290 AQSELAAADIS

-312 ETPLTGKT
+312 ETPLAGKT

-430 IAEAKANA
+430 IAEAKVNA

-511 AQIRIDES
+511 AQIRIDEN

-592 LNYSNAADKIMA
+592 LNYGNAADKNMT

>member
-1 MRRAENDE
+1 
-9 YECDVL
+9 
-15 AQEYSYLSFSIGRM
+15 
-29 PVHPKKQ
+29 
-36 NVSWDEHVQ
+36 
-45 SHIMCNNI
+45 MCNNI

-63 VNKKSWINAVIICV
+63 VNKKSWISAVIICV

-87 SAYSNM
+87 SAYSNK
-93 DDIISHTETIA
+93 DDIISHNETIA
-104 DDTSASR
+104 DDTAVGR

-117 ADEKTADEKTADGKT
+117 ADGKTADGKTADGKTADEKTADGKT
-132 TTGKNA
+132 TTDKNA

-143 VSDVT
+143 VSDTTGKIKFHT

-176 LWLDARYGD
+176 LWLEARYGD

-290 AQSELASADIS
+290 ARSELAAADIS

-312 ETPLTGKT
+312 ETPLAGKT

-361 TLDGAEIPYVG
+361 TLDDAEIPYVG

-529 IQQNLTTSILTED
+529 IQQNLTTSILTEES
-542 AEIDDFY
+542 EIDDFY

-571 EVIKDESVNENTNS
+571 EVIKDESVNEKTNS

-592 LNYSNAADKIMA
+592 LNYGNASDKIRI

>member
-1 MRRAENDE
+1 
-9 YECDVL
+9 
-15 AQEYSYLSFSIGRM
+15 
-29 PVHPKKQ
+29 
-36 NVSWDEHVQ
+36 
-45 SHIMCNNI
+45 MCNNI

-63 VNKKSWINAVIICV
+63 VNKKSWISAVIICV

-87 SAYSNM
+87 SAYSNK

-104 DDTSASR
+104 DDMAASR
-111 EADNKT
+111 IAEDETTIDKT
-117 ADEKTADEKTADGKT
+117 TEVKSSEGKT

-143 VSDVT
+143 VSDTTGKIKFHT

-290 AQSELASADIS
+290 AQSELAATDIS

-312 ETPLTGKT
+312 ETPLEGKT

-361 TLDGAEIPYVG
+361 TLDDAGIPYVG

-511 AQIRIDES
+511 AQIRIDGS

-529 IQQNLTTSILTED
+529 IQQNLTTSILTEE

-557 GVGIDADGRFYNSF
+557 GVGIDAYGKFYNSF
-571 EVIKDESVNENTNS
+571 KVIKDESVNEKTNS

-592 LNYSNAADKIMA
+592 LNYSNAADKIMT

>member
-1 MRRAENDE
+1 
-9 YECDVL
+9 
-15 AQEYSYLSFSIGRM
+15 
-29 PVHPKKQ
+29 
-36 NVSWDEHVQ
+36 
-45 SHIMCNNI
+45 MCNNI

-93 DDIISHTETIA
+93 DDTISHTETIA
-104 DDTSASR
+104 DDTAASR

-117 ADEKTADEKTADGKT
+117 ADEKAADEKTADGKT

-160 ATKTTCQGC
+160 ATKTTCKGC

-185 AAVIDIA
+185 AAIIDIA
-192 YELSQGNSKPEV
+192 YELSHGNSKAEI
-204 WYDNTGESIRVLW
+204 WYDNTGASIRVLW
-217 LRYCRDLSYSTYMLD
+217 LRYCRDLNYSTYMLD
-232 NVVWLDDIN
+232 NVVWLDDMN

-253 DKTITIDLVGDI
+253 DKTIKIDLVGDI

-274 EAAAQRGG
+274 DAATQRGG

-312 ETPLTGKT
+312 ETPLAGKT

-372 AGRNLEEASAIK
+372 AGRNFEEASAIK

-416 GVIKTIDTSLFCSV
+416 GVIKTIDTSLFCGV

-438 DYVVACVHWGIE
+438 DYVIACVHWGIE

-511 AQIRIDES
+511 AQIRIDGS

-529 IQQNLTTSILTED
+529 IQQNLTTSILTEE

-557 GVGIDADGRFYNSF
+557 GVGIDADGKFYNSF
-571 EVIKDESVNENTNS
+571 KVIKDESVNEKTNS

-592 LNYSNAADKIMA
+592 LNYSNAADKIMTESNIT

-610 DNITEDIF
+610 DNITADIF

>member
-1 MRRAENDE
+1 
-9 YECDVL
+9 
-15 AQEYSYLSFSIGRM
+15 
-29 PVHPKKQ
+29 
-36 NVSWDEHVQ
+36 
-45 SHIMCNNI
+45 MCNNI

-82 VWYTS
+82 VWYIS

-93 DDIISHTETIA
+93 DDTISHTETIA
-104 DDTSASR
+104 DDTAASR

-117 ADEKTADEKTADGKT
+117 ADEKAADEKTADGKT
-132 TTGKNA
+132 ITGRNA

-143 VSDVT
+143 VSDTTGKIKFHT

-185 AAVIDIA
+185 AAIIDIA
-192 YELSQGNSKPEV
+192 YELSHGNSKAEI
-204 WYDNTGESIRVLW
+204 WYDNTGASIRVLW
-217 LRYCRDLSYSTYMLD
+217 LRYCRDLNYSTYMLD
-232 NVVWLDDIN
+232 NVVWLDDMN

-253 DKTITIDLVGDI
+253 DKTIKIDLVGDI

-274 EAAAQRGG
+274 DAATQRGG

-290 AQSELASADIS
+290 AQFELASADIS

-312 ETPLTGKT
+312 ETPLAGKT

-361 TLDGAEIPYVG
+361 TLDGAKIPYVG

-416 GVIKTIDTSLFCSV
+416 GVIKTIDTSLFCGV

-472 VVIGGHPHRLQGVE
+472 AVIGGHPHRLQGVE

-511 AQIRIDES
+511 AQIRIDGS

-529 IQQNLTTSILTED
+529 IQQNLTTSILTEE
-542 AEIDDFY
+542 AERDDFY

-557 GVGIDADGRFYNSF
+557 GVGIDADGKFYNSF
-571 EVIKDESVNENTNS
+571 NVIKDESVNEKTNS

-592 LNYSNAADKIMA
+592 LNYSNAADKIMT
-604 ESNITD
+604 ESNITDNNITD

>member
-1 MRRAENDE
+1 
-9 YECDVL
+9 
-15 AQEYSYLSFSIGRM
+15 
-29 PVHPKKQ
+29 
-36 NVSWDEHVQ
+36 
-45 SHIMCNNI
+45 MCNNI

-63 VNKKSWINAVIICV
+63 MNKKSWISAVIICV

-104 DDTSASR
+104 DDTAASR
-111 EADNKT
+111 IAEDETTIDKT
-117 ADEKTADEKTADGKT
+117 TEVKSSEGKT

-143 VSDVT
+143 VSDTTGKIKFHT
-148 DLTETFDTILNY
+148 DLTETFDTILRY
-160 ATKTTCQGC
+160 ATKTNCLGC

-185 AAVIDIA
+185 TAVIDIA
-192 YELSQGNSKPEV
+192 YELSQGNSKPEI

-274 EAAAQRGG
+274 EAATQRGG

-312 ETPLTGKT
+312 ETPLAGKT

-511 AQIRIDES
+511 AQIRIDGS

-529 IQQNLTTSILTED
+529 IQQNLTTSILTEE

-557 GVGIDADGRFYNSF
+557 GVCIDADGKFYNSF
-571 EVIKDESVNENTNS
+571 KVIKDESVNEKTNS

-592 LNYSNAADKIMA
+592 LNYSNAADKIMT

>member
-1 MRRAENDE
+1 
-9 YECDVL
+9 
-15 AQEYSYLSFSIGRM
+15 
-29 PVHPKKQ
+29 
-36 NVSWDEHVQ
+36 
-45 SHIMCNNI
+45 
-53 KYKRKQFMKN
+53 MKN

-93 DDIISHTETIA
+93 DDTISHTETIA
-104 DDTSASR
+104 DDTAASR

-117 ADEKTADEKTADGKT
+117 ADEKTVDEKTADGKT
-132 TTGKNA
+132 TTGRNA

-160 ATKTTCQGC
+160 ATKTTCKGC

-185 AAVIDIA
+185 AAIIDIA
-192 YELSQGNSKPEV
+192 YELSHGNSKAEI
-204 WYDNTGESIRVLW
+204 WYDNTGASIRVLW
-217 LRYCRDLSYSTYMLD
+217 LRYCRDLNYSTYMLD
-232 NVVWLDDIN
+232 NVVWLDDMN
-241 AVDVDT
+241 AVDAA
-247 DKNVIT
+247 T
-253 DKTITIDLVGDI
+253 DKTIKIDLVGDI

-274 EAAAQRGG
+274 DAATQRGG

-312 ETPLTGKT
+312 ETPLAGKT

-361 TLDGAEIPYVG
+361 TLDGAKIPYVG

-416 GVIKTIDTSLFCSV
+416 GVIKTIDTSLFCGV

-486 FIEDTPVAY
+486 FIEDTPIAY

-511 AQIRIDES
+511 AQIRIDGS

-529 IQQNLTTSILTED
+529 IQQNLTTSILTEE

-557 GVGIDADGRFYNSF
+557 GVGIDADGKFYNSF
-571 EVIKDESVNENTNS
+571 NVIKDESVNEKTNS

-592 LNYSNAADKIMA
+592 LNYSNAADKIMTESNIT

-610 DNITEDIF
+610 DNITADIF

>member
-1 MRRAENDE
+1 
-9 YECDVL
+9 
-15 AQEYSYLSFSIGRM
+15 
-29 PVHPKKQ
+29 
-36 NVSWDEHVQ
+36 
-45 SHIMCNNI
+45 
-53 KYKRKQFMKN
+53 MKN

-82 VWYTS
+82 VWYIS

-93 DDIISHTETIA
+93 DDTISHTETIA
-104 DDTSASR
+104 DDTAASR

-117 ADEKTADEKTADGKT
+117 ADEKAADEKTADGKT
-132 TTGKNA
+132 ITGRNA

-143 VSDVT
+143 VSDTTGKIKFHT

-185 AAVIDIA
+185 AAIIDIA
-192 YELSQGNSKPEV
+192 YELSHGNSKAEI
-204 WYDNTGESIRVLW
+204 WYDNTGASIRVLW
-217 LRYCRDLSYSTYMLD
+217 LRYCRDLNYSTYMLD
-232 NVVWLDDIN
+232 NVVWLDDMN

-253 DKTITIDLVGDI
+253 DKTIKIDLVGDI

-274 EAAAQRGG
+274 DAATQRGG

-290 AQSELASADIS
+290 AQFELASADIS

-312 ETPLTGKT
+312 ETPLAGKT

-416 GVIKTIDTSLFCSV
+416 GVIKTIDTSLFCNV

-511 AQIRIDES
+511 AQIRIDGS

-529 IQQNLTTSILTED
+529 IQQNLTTSILTEE
-542 AEIDDFY
+542 AERDDFY

-557 GVGIDADGRFYNSF
+557 GVGIDADGKFYNSF
-571 EVIKDESVNENTNS
+571 NVIKDESVNEKTNS

-592 LNYSNAADKIMA
+592 LNYSNAADKIMT
-604 ESNITD
+604 ESNITDNNITD

>member
-1 MRRAENDE
+1 
-9 YECDVL
+9 
-15 AQEYSYLSFSIGRM
+15 
-29 PVHPKKQ
+29 
-36 NVSWDEHVQ
+36 
-45 SHIMCNNI
+45 MCNNI

-93 DDIISHTETIA
+93 DDTISHTETIA
-104 DDTSASR
+104 DDTEASR

-117 ADEKTADEKTADGKT
+117 ADNKTADEKTADGKT

-160 ATKTTCQGC
+160 ATKTTCKGC

-185 AAVIDIA
+185 AAIIDIA
-192 YELSQGNSKPEV
+192 YELSHGNSKAEI
-204 WYDNTGESIRVLW
+204 WYDNTGASIRVLW
-217 LRYCRDLSYSTYMLD
+217 LRYCRDLNYSTYMLD
-232 NVVWLDDIN
+232 NVVWLDDMN
-241 AVDVDT
+241 AVDAAT

-253 DKTITIDLVGDI
+253 DKTIKIDLVGDI

-274 EAAAQRGG
+274 DAATQRGG

-312 ETPLTGKT
+312 ETPLAGKT

-416 GVIKTIDTSLFCSV
+416 GVIKTIDTSLFCGV

-511 AQIRIDES
+511 AQIRIDGS

-529 IQQNLTTSILTED
+529 IQQNLTTSILTEE

-557 GVGIDADGRFYNSF
+557 GVGIDADGKFYNSF
-571 EVIKDESVNENTNS
+571 KVIKDESVNEKTNS

-592 LNYSNAADKIMA
+592 LNYSNAADNIMT
-604 ESNITD
+604 ESNITESNITDNNITD